1 MPATPLV
8 AAVTGSRGYLG
19 SRICQT
25 LESAGCQ
32 VISMARSPGQD
43 RMRAVPYDLG
53 SPVGAEAHDALRS
66 ADVLVHAAYDMS
78 LTRQADIW
86 RVNVAGTHRL
96 LEAAREAEVGRLI
109 VLSSMSAFP
118 GTTQLYGRSKLDIEA
133 MTIESGGCAIRPG
146 LVYGKQSGGMAGALR
161 KLSSLPVVPVIAGG
175 AGVYTVRED
184 DLMAV
189 VARMA
194 SADILPSGVISVA
207 HPDRVTLA
215 ELLKV
220 FAAEEDHRPRTFS
233 VPWQIVYGLLRS
245 GEYLRLR
252 LPFRADSLLGVV
264 HAAPS
269 LVGADQLIR
278 LGITLRGFGSN
289 GKT

>member
-175 AGVYTVRED
+175 AGR
-184 DLMAV
+184 L
-189 VARMA
+189 
-194 SADILPSGVISVA
+194 
-207 HPDRVTLA
+207 
-215 ELLKV
+215 
-220 FAAEEDHRPRTFS
+220 HRPRRR
-233 VPWQIVYGLLRS
+233 PYGSRCANGLS
-245 GEYLRLR
+245 GHLAVRRDLGRPSGPGYLGGT
-252 LPFRADSLLGVV
+252 AQGV
-264 HAAPS
+264 
-269 LVGADQLIR
+269 R
-278 LGITLRGFGSN
+278 RRRGSQA
-289 GKT
+289 